1 MDKEIIDIIKSQT
14 GVSDELQIERVFYE
28 CNSDIVKTIMKISN
42 INDNTLLI
50 NKKENNVFDNIRTIV
65 DEKEKIYQNR
75 NKGT

>member
-1 MDKEIIDIIKSQT
+1 MDKELVDIIKSQT

-28 CNSDIVKTIMKISN
+28 CNGDIVKTIMKISN
-42 INDNTLLI
+42 IDDNTSVI
-50 NKKENNVFDNIRTIV
+50 KKENNVFDNIRAIV

>member
-42 INDNTLLI
+42 INDNTSVR
-50 NKKENNVFDNIRTIV
+50 KKENNVFDNIRAIV
-65 DEKEKIYQNR
+65 DEKEKLYQNR

>member
-42 INDNTLLI
+42 INDNTSVR
-50 NKKENNVFDNIRTIV
+50 KKENNVFDNIRAIV